1 MLYVNQFCN
10 IYTWFNS
17 FFGCFF
23 LEISYFKSNC
33 NIVLAEAV
41 LQMTGETEIKK
52 AFNDLRPLCVGLT
65 KNADKASILSLHS
78 QLKSTPCMVI
88 QALHEYFLFPLR
100 IVLLK
105 HKETKE
111 DVIIA
116 AINCMTYIFE
126 NIKLTEFK
134 VFYDTLKLLIVCI
147 TLSIWARWGP
157 SSCVL
162 V

>member
-1 MLYVNQFCN
+1 
-10 IYTWFNS
+10 
-17 FFGCFF
+17 
-23 LEISYFKSNC
+23 
-33 NIVLAEAV
+33 
-41 LQMTGETEIKK
+41 MTGETEIKK

-147 TLSIWARWGP
+147 TSASNDLLEASGSEGLYCKTNFYVDSMHMAQKINKKTDFSGSEFLR
-157 SSCVL
+157 L
-162 V
+162 